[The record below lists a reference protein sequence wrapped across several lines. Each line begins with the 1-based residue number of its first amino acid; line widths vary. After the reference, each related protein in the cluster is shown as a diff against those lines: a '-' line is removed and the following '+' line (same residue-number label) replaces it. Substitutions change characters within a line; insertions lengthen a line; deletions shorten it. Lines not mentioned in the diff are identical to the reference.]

1 MPIAF
6 VRVTALLVLILVVN
20 VTALLKGGFK
30 IVGDSVNTQ
39 HHSFYERQSMV
50 VKVFL
55 PVVLNCQGT
64 DYLFQRQGFSLS
76 LSAMSRMCL
85 FSMSSHFTRESPRHD
100 P

>member
-1 MPIAF
+1 MLNFREVARVHPSENFCYWPKADIQNHGLNVRLRPKAV

-55 PVVLNCQGT
+55 PVVLN
-64 DYLFQRQGFSLS
+64 
-76 LSAMSRMCL
+76 
-85 FSMSSHFTRESPRHD
+85 FTV
-100 P
+100 